1 MKTLNSC
8 PSVSSPF
15 KEQQLAV
22 PCGAAEALDELH
34 ATVSLQMLSC
44 MRCYVPSDL
53 QGLKVVKVWAAQ
65 LSQPPGRRAVALPG
79 LCLQQ
84 EVLADGG
91 QAREQ
96 LQQAQVPVVQ
106 VDPHGDSQAQ
116 TQVEVGAA
124 LQVQV
129 ILQLLCVFS
138 DVQRD
143 EGDAAGKRVGLLSPL
158 NEDLIQ
164 VKAQELH
171 FSSIRLCL
179 AHRLLH
185 QMPVKGDTQLLTF
198 IEEKKERTAFTT
210 NQYTL
215 FNNVYS
221 N

>member
-1 MKTLNSC
+1 M
-8 PSVSSPF
+8 
-15 KEQQLAV
+15 
-22 PCGAAEALDELH
+22 
-34 ATVSLQMLSC
+34 
-44 MRCYVPSDL
+44 
-53 QGLKVVKVWAAQ
+53 
-65 LSQPPGRRAVALPG
+65 
-79 LCLQQ
+79 
-84 EVLADGG
+84 LADGG

>member
-1 MKTLNSC
+1 M
-8 PSVSSPF
+8 
-15 KEQQLAV
+15 
-22 PCGAAEALDELH
+22 
-34 ATVSLQMLSC
+34 
-44 MRCYVPSDL
+44 
-53 QGLKVVKVWAAQ
+53 
-65 LSQPPGRRAVALPG
+65 
-79 LCLQQ
+79 
-84 EVLADGG
+84 
-91 QAREQ
+91 
-96 LQQAQVPVVQ
+96 VQ